1 MARLLGASRPI
12 GETNERTLRRV
23 EALIVGI
30 MIAIVVVAYVVSKL
44 R

>member
-1 MARLLGASRPI
+1 MRW
-12 GETNERTLRRV
+12 NEGTLRRV

-30 MIAIVVVAYVVSKL
+30 MIAIVLVAYVVSKL